1 MRIPAKYT
9 DYAGRNAY
17 TNGVR
22 SALLIVIKIRAQSAL
37 KYQEPSYVVEM
48 LRDIVDLC
56 EESETE
62 EMVAD
67 EMVADAD
74 EVAEDQISQRQISED
89 ADGIYSDV
97 EATNDPR

>member
-37 KYQEPSYVVEM
+37 KYQEPSYVAEM
-48 LRDIVDLC
+48 LRDIVALC
-56 EESETE
+56 EESEAE
-62 EMVAD
+62 

-74 EVAEDQISQRQISED
+74 EVAEDQIAQRQISED